1 MAKKGTVFIF
11 SAPSGAGKTTIAA
24 KVASQFPEI
33 HIGVSHTTRIPRGT
47 ERDKAEYF
55 FVSKDEFLKMERDGK
70 FLETA
75 NVHGNLYGTS
85 KDEVIQYIKKG
96 VDVVLD
102 IDVQGAAKIRKK
114 IEAVAIFILPPS
126 MDELMKRLTNRDT
139 DRDED
144 IKKRLVN
151 SREEVKEAYGFDYL
165 VVNSNLERAIGD
177 VKSIILSE
185 RMRVEKRVGFLDEF
199 LSEYEKQ

>member
-70 FLETA
+70 FLEILGSYDPTKDPA
-75 NVHGNLYGTS
+75 KVNLHKEKVSYWL
-85 KDEVIQYIKKG
+85 EKG
-96 VDVVLD
+96 ATVT
-102 IDVQGAAKIRKK
+102 GSARG
-114 IEAVAIFILPPS
+114 IL
-126 MDELMKRLTNRDT
+126 KREGLL
-139 DRDED
+139 
-144 IKKRLVN
+144 KG
-151 SREEVKEAYGFDYL
+151 S
-165 VVNSNLERAIGD
+165 
-177 VKSIILSE
+177 
-185 RMRVEKRVGFLDEF
+185 
-199 LSEYEKQ
+199 

>member
-1 MAKKGTVFIF
+1 MSTKGTVFIF

-33 HIGVSHTTRIPRGT
+33 HVGVSHTTRKPRGT
-47 ERDKAEYF
+47 ESDRAEYF
-55 FVSKDEFLKMERDGK
+55 FVSKDEFLKMEKNGK

-85 KDEVIQYIKKG
+85 KDEVTQYIEKG
-96 VDVVLD
+96 TDVVLD
-102 IDVQGAAKIRKK
+102 IDVQGAAKIREK
-114 IEAVAIFILPPS
+114 IEVVAIFILPPN

-139 DRDED
+139 DRDKD
-144 IKKRLVN
+144 IRKRIVN

-165 VVNSNLERAIGD
+165 VVNNDLERAISD
-177 VKSIILSE
+177 VKSIIVSE
-185 RMRVEKRVGFLDEF
+185 RIRVEKRVEFLDEF
-199 LSEYEKQ
+199 LKDYEQ

>member
-1 MAKKGTVFIF
+1 MSTKGTVFIF

-33 HIGVSHTTRIPRGT
+33 HVGVSHTTRKPRGT
-47 ERDKAEYF
+47 ERDRAEYF
-55 FVSKDEFLKMERDGK
+55 FVSKDEFLKMEKNGK

-85 KDEVIQYIKKG
+85 KDEVAQYIEKG
-96 VDVVLD
+96 TDVVLD

-114 IEAVAIFILPPS
+114 IEAVAIFILPPN
-126 MDELMKRLTNRDT
+126 MDELLRRLTNRDT
-139 DRDED
+139 DCDED

-151 SREEVKEAYGFDYL
+151 SRKEVKEAYGFEYL
-165 VVNSNLERAIGD
+165 VVNNDLKRAISD
-177 VKSIILSE
+177 VKSIIVSE
-185 RMRVEKRVGFLDEF
+185 RMRVEKRIGFLDEF
-199 LSEYEKQ
+199 LKDYEQ